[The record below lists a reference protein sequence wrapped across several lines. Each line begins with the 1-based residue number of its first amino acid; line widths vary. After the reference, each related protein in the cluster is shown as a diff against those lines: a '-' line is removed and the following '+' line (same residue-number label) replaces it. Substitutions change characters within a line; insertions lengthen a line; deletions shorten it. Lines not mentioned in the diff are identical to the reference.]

1 MLEMRRGGAGRPGQA
16 KPMKRTGLDHAASA
30 SSRSSYVATAGFV
43 DRYTLS
49 PGPTPGPAAPAR
61 STAYAPGARGSAHSH
76 AGGTRGSLARARRLQ
91 RLGTDTMPRD
101 RRGVP
106 GGAAPCCPGPAKA
119 KSESRRGSSTACP
132 CRTTTATR
140 HSGRRMLK
148 PCAGATRSGRNACRA
163 RGARRATCCCTSCMP
178 ACGCGC
184 RGLYGRSPR
193 SATISATDS
202 IGILAVACRDLMK
215 DRRIDTHVF
224 TVQPAPG
231 LTVFTAQPAPG
242 YMEAGH
248 ARQQRRAG
256 HAPLPAPQL
265 PAAKS
270 GKRTRKAPKNRF
282 VVQRKLEA
290 IFIFFSRFAL

>member
-1 MLEMRRGGAGRPGQA
+1 MRRGGAGRPGQA

-148 PCAGATRSGRNACRA
+148 PCADALRAQRVPRA
-163 RGARRATCCCTSCMP
+163 RGAARYLLLHVVHARLRLRLPQPVRPVTTKRDHFGHREHRHSYLQGPYEGQAHRHTCFHRSARAGINRFHRTARAGVHGGRTRTPTEARRARTAASSAAPCSKANTQS
-178 ACGCGC
+178 AEEQV
-184 RGLYGRSPR
+184 RG
-193 SATISATDS
+193 
-202 IGILAVACRDLMK
+202 
-215 DRRIDTHVF
+215 
-224 TVQPAPG
+224 
-231 LTVFTAQPAPG
+231 TAQT
-242 YMEAGH
+242 
-248 ARQQRRAG
+248 Q
-256 HAPLPAPQL
+256 
-265 PAAKS
+265 
-270 GKRTRKAPKNRF
+270 
-282 VVQRKLEA
+282 A
-290 IFIFFSRFAL
+290 IFFFSRFAL

>member
-1 MLEMRRGGAGRPGQA
+1 MRRGGAGRPGQA

-148 PCAGATRSGRNACRA
+148 PCAGERAQGATRAARAGRGALPVA
-163 RGARRATCCCTSCMP
+163 ARRACPPAAEAAAACT
-178 ACGCGC
+178 
-184 RGLYGRSPR
+184 
-193 SATISATDS
+193 
-202 IGILAVACRDLMK
+202 
-215 DRRIDTHVF
+215 
-224 TVQPAPG
+224 
-231 LTVFTAQPAPG
+231 
-242 YMEAGH
+242 AGH
-248 ARQQRRAG
+248 HEARPFRPQRAS
-256 HAPLPAPQL
+256 AFLPAGTL
-265 PAAKS
+265 
-270 GKRTRKAPKNRF
+270 
-282 VVQRKLEA
+282 
-290 IFIFFSRFAL
+290 

>member
-1 MLEMRRGGAGRPGQA
+1 MPVVGTHRMCIRQRHLLLRRRRRLRRRLLMLRGRERGWGCEVKLRIQAEEQRMRRGGAGRPGQA

-178 ACGCGC
+178 ACG
-184 RGLYGRSPR
+184 
-193 SATISATDS
+193 
-202 IGILAVACRDLMK
+202 
-215 DRRIDTHVF
+215 
-224 TVQPAPG
+224 
-231 LTVFTAQPAPG
+231 
-242 YMEAGH
+242 
-248 ARQQRRAG
+248 
-256 HAPLPAPQL
+256 
-265 PAAKS
+265 
-270 GKRTRKAPKNRF
+270 
-282 VVQRKLEA
+282 
-290 IFIFFSRFAL
+290 